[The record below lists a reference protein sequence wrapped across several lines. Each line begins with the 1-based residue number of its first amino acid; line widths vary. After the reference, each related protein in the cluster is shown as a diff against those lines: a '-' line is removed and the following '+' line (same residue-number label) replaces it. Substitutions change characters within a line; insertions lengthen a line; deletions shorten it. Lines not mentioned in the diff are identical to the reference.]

1 MSRRHGHRNKNKVR
15 PVVVPNHDEVSMP
28 GHEVFKDEDYTDDE
42 IMESL
47 TINCAHMLMDLD
59 DNDIIQ

>member
-1 MSRRHGHRNKNKVR
+1 M
-15 PVVVPNHDEVSMP
+15 VPNHDEVSMP